1 VQIGKIAIG
10 RDTPS
15 DGATP
20 AICYPECIPAIVA
33 TMNFDSFFKE
43 RLDALHSEG
52 RYRVFADL
60 ERRCGRFPR
69 AFDHRVGAEVT
80 VWCSNDYLGMGQHP
94 AVLQAMAAE
103 LGETGAGA
111 GGTRNISGTSHAH
124 VLLERE
130 LADLHGREAA
140 LVFTSGFVANEAA
153 LSTLAGSMPGMVVL
167 SDAMNHASMIAGI
180 RNSRAER
187 LIFRHNDIEH
197 LAELLA
203 GLPPER
209 PKLVCFESVYSM
221 DGDIAPIAALCD
233 VADRF
238 GAMTYL
244 DEVHAVGLYG
254 PRGGGIAERDGVS
267 TRLTVIQGTLA
278 KAFGTMGG
286 YVAGSALLVD
296 FLRGHAPGFIFTSAL
311 PPLLAAGALAAVRH
325 LKESQAERTR
335 HQERVAAV
343 KTRLAAARLPIM
355 ANNSHIVPVMVG
367 DAALCRTASDMLL
380 RHHQIYVQPINY
392 PTVPR
397 GTERLRIT
405 PTPAHSDAD
414 IAELVAAL
422 EDVWQLLQLRRA
434 D

>member
-1 VQIGKIAIG
+1 MA
-10 RDTPS
+10 
-15 DGATP
+15 A
-20 AICYPECIPAIVA
+20 
-33 TMNFDSFFKE
+33 MNFDDFFKA
-43 RLDALHSEG
+43 RVDALHAEG
-52 RYRVFADL
+52 RYRIFADL
-60 ERRCGRFPR
+60 ERRRGDFPR
-69 AFDHRVGAEVT
+69 AFDHRIGAEVT

-94 AVLQAMAAE
+94 AVLAAMQAE
-103 LGETGAGA
+103 LQNSGSGA

-130 LADLHGREAA
+130 LAALHGTEAA

-187 LIFRHNDIEH
+187 VIFRHNDTDH
-197 LAELLA
+197 LAELLG
-203 GLPPER
+203 GLDPER

-221 DGDIAPIAALCD
+221 DGDIAPLAELCD
-233 VADRF
+233 VADRY

-254 PRGGGIAERDGVS
+254 AHGGGIAERDGVS
-267 TRLTVIQGTLA
+267 HRLTVIQGTLA
-278 KAFGTMGG
+278 KAFGVMGG
-286 YVAGSALLVD
+286 YVAGSALMVD

-325 LKESQAERTR
+325 LHDSVAERAR
-335 HQERVAAV
+335 HQERVATV
-343 KTRLAAARLPIM
+343 KRRLAEARIPQM
-355 ANNSHIVPVMVG
+355 ASASHIVPVMVG
-367 DAALCRTASDMLL
+367 DAALCRAASDLL
-380 RHHQIYVQPINY
+380 LNQHHIYVQPINY

-405 PTPAHSDAD
+405 PTPLHSDAD
-414 IAELVAAL
+414 IDSLVAAL
-422 EDVWQLLQLRRA
+422 LDVWEQLPLQKTA
-434 D
+434 

>member
-1 VQIGKIAIG
+1 MLSFRFFCG
-10 RDTPS
+10 TS
-15 DGATP
+15 D
-20 AICYPECIPAIVA
+20 
-33 TMNFDSFFKE
+33 MDFDSFF
-43 RLDALHSEG
+43 RARVDALHSEG

-69 AFDHRVGAEVT
+69 AFDHRIGAEVT

-94 AVLQAMAAE
+94 AVLAAMAEE
-103 LGETGAGA
+103 LRGSGAGA

-130 LADLHGREAA
+130 LADLHGREGA
-140 LVFTSGFVANEAA
+140 LVFTSGFVANDAA

-187 LIFRHNDIEH
+187 LIFRHNDPDD
-197 LAELLA
+197 LARLLA
-203 GLPPER
+203 GLAPER

-221 DGDIAPIAALCD
+221 DGDIAPIGTLCD

-254 PRGGGIAERDGVS
+254 PRGGGIAERDGVAH
-267 TRLTVIQGTLA
+267 RLTVIQGTLA
-278 KAFGTMGG
+278 KAFGVMGG
-286 YVAGSALLVD
+286 YVAGSAMLVD

-311 PPLLAAGALAAVRH
+311 PPLLAAGAFAAVRH
-325 LKESQAERTR
+325 LKESRSERDA
-335 HQERVAAV
+335 HQERVATV
-343 KTRLAAARLPIM
+343 KRRLTAAGIPVM
-355 ANNSHIVPVMVG
+355 ANDSHIVPVMVG
-367 DAALCRTASDMLL
+367 DAALCRTASDRLL
-380 RHHQIYVQPINY
+380 RDHQIYVQPINY

-397 GTERLRIT
+397 GTERLRLT
-405 PTPAHSDAD
+405 PTPLHSDAD
-414 IAELVAAL
+414 IDALTAAL
-422 EDVWQLLQLRRA
+422 VEVWQNLALRKVA
-434 D
+434 

>member
-1 VQIGKIAIG
+1 
-10 RDTPS
+10 
-15 DGATP
+15 
-20 AICYPECIPAIVA
+20 
-33 TMNFDSFFKE
+33 MNFDDFFKA
-43 RLDALHSEG
+43 RVDALHAEG
-52 RYRVFADL
+52 RYRIFADL

-69 AFDHRVGAEVT
+69 AFDHRIGSEVT

-94 AVLQAMAAE
+94 KVLAAMQAE
-103 LGETGAGA
+103 LRGSGAGA

-130 LADLHGREAA
+130 LAALHDREAA

-187 LIFRHNDIEH
+187 VIFRHNDTQH

-203 GLPPER
+203 GIPQDR

-221 DGDIAPIAALCD
+221 DGDIAPIGELCD

-254 PRGGGIAERDGVS
+254 AHGGGIGERDGVS
-267 TRLTVIQGTLA
+267 RRLTVIQGTLA
-278 KAFGTMGG
+278 KAFGVMGG
-286 YVAGSALLVD
+286 YVAGSTLMVD
-296 FLRGHAPGFIFTSAL
+296 FLRGHAPGFIFTSAM

-325 LKESQAERTR
+325 LRESGAERAR
-335 HQERVAAV
+335 HQERVAAT
-343 KTRLAAARLPIM
+343 KRRLGEAGLPVM
-355 ANNSHIVPVMVG
+355 PNQSHIVPVMVG
-367 DAALCRTASDMLL
+367 DAALCRAASDLLL
-380 RHHQIYVQPINY
+380 REHGIYVQPINY

-405 PTPAHSDAD
+405 PTPLHSDAD
-414 IAELVAAL
+414 IAALVAAL
-422 EDVWQLLQLRRA
+422 DAVWRDLQLPRTDWPA
-434 D
+434 A